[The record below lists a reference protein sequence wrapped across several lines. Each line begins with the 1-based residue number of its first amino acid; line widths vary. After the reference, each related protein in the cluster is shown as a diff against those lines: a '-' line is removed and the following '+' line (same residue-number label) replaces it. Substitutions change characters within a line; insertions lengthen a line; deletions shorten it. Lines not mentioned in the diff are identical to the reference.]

1 MLKYFFKLINNFCYI
16 NQQSAEQYILRKN
29 PQSEVEVNYWLQQYV
44 NSKNQK
50 FF

>member
-1 MLKYFFKLINNFCYI
+1 MLEYFFKLINKFCYD
-16 NQQSAEQYILRKN
+16 NQNEVEQYISRKK
-29 PQSEVEVNYWLQQYV
+29 PKTEVEVNYWLQQYV